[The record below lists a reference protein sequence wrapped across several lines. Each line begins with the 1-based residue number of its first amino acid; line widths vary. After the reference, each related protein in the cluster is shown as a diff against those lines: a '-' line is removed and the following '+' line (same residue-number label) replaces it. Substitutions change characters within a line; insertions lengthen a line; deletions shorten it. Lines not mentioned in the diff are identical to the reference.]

1 MAESGLTLGFSDFK
15 QAVGALLDHGSTIA
29 DWSAAE
35 AAEIERIVQSGI
47 RRVHYPPLIPG
58 MSPHEWSW
66 LRPSTT
72 LTLVVDQWNYT
83 SGTDQATEL
92 PDVFGRMIG
101 EFHYALDI
109 HRPPVIEV
117 PLGSILDMR
126 SSFDKTGYPDYF
138 AFRYKSSDG
147 SSGQRNEVLFYPAPD
162 VAYVLSYEYEAYG
175 YILSDTYPYPLGGSQ
190 LSELFK
196 ESCLAVAELEVLDEG
211 NGNHAKQYQL
221 LLVDAILR
229 DKRRRGKNY
238 GQMGDKDAQLVEW
251 RRGYEGSN
259 YPITYKGSDL

>member
-1 MAESGLTLGFSDFK
+1 MAESGLTLGFPDFK
-15 QAVGALLDHGSTIA
+15 QAVGRALDYGSTIA
-29 DWSAAE
+29 DWSAAQVT
-35 AAEIERIVQSGI
+35 EIERIVQSGV

-58 MSPHEWSW
+58 VLPHEWSW

-83 SGTDQATEL
+83 SGTGLATEL
-92 PDVFGRMIG
+92 PDAFGKITG
-101 EFHYALDI
+101 GFHFALDI

-117 PLGSILDMR
+117 PLGTILDMR
-126 SSFDKTGYPDYF
+126 SSFDKSGHPDYF
-138 AFRYKSSDG
+138 AFRYKSSTG
-147 SSGQRNEVLFYPAPD
+147 TGGQRHEALFYPTPD

-175 YILSDTYPYPLGGSQ
+175 YVLSDTYPYPLGGSQ

-196 ESCLAVAELEVLDEG
+196 ESCLAVVELEVLDEG
-211 NGNHAKQYQL
+211 NGIHSKQYQA

-229 DKRRRGKNY
+229 DKRRKGKNY
-238 GQMGDKDAQLVEW
+238 GQMGGGEAKLVQW

-259 YPITYKGSDL
+259 YPITYKSVDY